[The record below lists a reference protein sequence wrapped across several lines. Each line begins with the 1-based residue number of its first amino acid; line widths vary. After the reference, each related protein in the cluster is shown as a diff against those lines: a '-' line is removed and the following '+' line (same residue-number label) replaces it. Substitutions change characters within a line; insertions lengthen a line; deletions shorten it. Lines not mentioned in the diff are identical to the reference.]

1 VRLTVDGKSYTQPL
15 TLRLD
20 PRVKTPAAA
29 LTQVVTLTREMYEG
43 ARAAHTAFT
52 EARALV
58 ARLDALQGN
67 DINAFKAQVE
77 SLAPAPAAGGRGG
90 RGGRGG
96 GGRGGPP
103 VVAVEGAGRGGRGG
117 TAPAGPATLEGVS
130 AAMLAAAMAMQNA
143 EVAPTANEVAACAR
157 ARSEWSAALARWT
170 ALKTTRL
177 AALNAKRKAAGLP
190 EVRSSG

>member
-1 VRLTVDGKSYTQPL
+1 MRLTVGGKSYTQPL
-15 TLRLD
+15 TVRLD

-29 LTQVVTLTREMYEG
+29 LTQLASLTHEMFDG
-43 ARAAHTAFT
+43 ARAAHDAFT

-58 ARLDALQGN
+58 TRLEALQGN

-96 GGRGGPP
+96 GGG
-103 VVAVEGAGRGGRGG
+103 GGRGA
-117 TAPAGPATLEGVS
+117 APAAGPPTLESVS
-130 AAMLAAAMAMQNA
+130 AAMVAAAMSMQA
-143 EVAPTANEVAACAR
+143 ADVAPTANEVAAGVSG
-157 ARSEWSAALARWT
+157 RSQYKAVQSRWT
-170 ALKTTRL
+170 ALKTTGL

-190 EVRSSG
+190 TVSGSN